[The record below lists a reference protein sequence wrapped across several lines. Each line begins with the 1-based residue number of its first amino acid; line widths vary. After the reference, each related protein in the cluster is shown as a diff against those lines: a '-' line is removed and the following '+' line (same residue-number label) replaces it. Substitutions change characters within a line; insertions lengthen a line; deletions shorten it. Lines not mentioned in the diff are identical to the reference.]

1 MSEERNDTP
10 PPIKR
15 RGEFIMSGEVGR
27 WQLLGR
33 LIAALWRKLRPNTDS
48 KG

>member
-33 LIAALWRKLRPNTDS
+33 LIADLFHKLTGKPPAKR
-48 KG
+48 